1 MRKGISPLVAAV
13 ILIAATMSIA
23 GILSFWAS
31 GFVKTRLSESG
42 NVTVESSCL
51 GAEFKL
57 HSGSY
62 DNETLI
68 LVIDNTRTVD
78 LALENI
84 YFFYDDG
91 SIVDRSL
98 DNTVLKGNE
107 IKQIPVPGNVP
118 ANFTSAKIKTNCPE
132 VYLDFTFS
140 QVIG

>member
-31 GFVKTRLSESG
+31 GFVKSRLGEAG
-42 NVTVESSCL
+42 NVTVESGCL

-62 DNETLI
+62 DNETLTLI
-68 LVIDNTRTVD
+68 VDNIRAVD
-78 LALENI
+78 LVLENI
-84 YFFYDDG
+84 YFFSNG
-91 SIVDRSL
+91 ELIEETSL
-98 DNTVLKGNE
+98 NNMILKSNE
-107 IKQIPVPGNVP
+107 IKQVPVPSAP

>member
-31 GFVKTRLSESG
+31 GFVKTRLGEAG

-62 DNETLI
+62 DNETLTLI
-68 LVIDNTRTVD
+68 VDNIRPVD
-78 LALENI
+78 LVLESL
-84 YFFYDDG
+84 YLFYPDKPM
-91 SIVDRSL
+91 IPKSL
-98 DNTVLKGNE
+98 NNTILKGNE
-107 IKQIPVPGNVP
+107 IKQIQITDVDT
-118 ANFTSAKIKTNCPE
+118 NFTSAKIKTNCPE